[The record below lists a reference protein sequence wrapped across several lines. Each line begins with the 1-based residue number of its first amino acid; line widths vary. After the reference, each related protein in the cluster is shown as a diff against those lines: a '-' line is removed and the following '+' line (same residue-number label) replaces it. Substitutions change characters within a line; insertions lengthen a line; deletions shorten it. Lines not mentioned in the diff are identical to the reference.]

1 MFVVKNINPGLTPNE
16 FGGDANQSRFTTLH
30 GYQSEVPLVFGN
42 NVRPDKNGDETI
54 QNNPVTYQGIT
65 YIGLQDT
72 DLPCKGV
79 NNSGLAG
86 MSENLYTQIKQ
97 PTDGTSLG
105 GASVS
110 VQPVGSMRG
119 RNIGLSHTQLDI
131 EGQNMRLLPSI
142 NAFDHT
148 KPNPLNSDFYA

>member
-1 MFVVKNINPGLTPNE
+1 MFVVKNINPGLTPSE

-86 MSENLYTQIKQ
+86 
-97 PTDGTSLG
+97 
-105 GASVS
+105 
-110 VQPVGSMRG
+110 
-119 RNIGLSHTQLDI
+119 IGHTQLDI
-131 EGQNMRLLPSI
+131 EGQNMRLLPSV

-148 KPNPLNSDFYA
+148 KLNPLNSDFYA